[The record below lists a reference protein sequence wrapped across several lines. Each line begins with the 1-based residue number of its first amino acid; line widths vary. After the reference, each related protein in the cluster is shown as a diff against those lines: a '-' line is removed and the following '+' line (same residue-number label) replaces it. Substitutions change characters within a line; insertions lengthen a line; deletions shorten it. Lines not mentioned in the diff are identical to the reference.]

1 MLMWNSVLQLFIV
14 TGLLIV
20 NGLAFSTKKKLGMGF
35 VDIFQ
40 TSATVYVACSTLV
53 GGCCSAYVRT
63 ETVLVL
69 KQCNSCA
76 IAVV

>member
-1 MLMWNSVLQLFIV
+1 MLMWNSVLQLFSV
-14 TGLLIV
+14 TELLIV
-20 NGLAFSTKKKLGMGF
+20 NGIAFSTKKLGMGF

-53 GGCCSAYVRT
+53 GGYCSAYVRT

-69 KQCNSCA
+69 KQCNACA
-76 IAVV
+76 RAVV